1 MRLGAEP
8 RSGPRASGPGA
19 SNLAVRVPGW
29 PGKSGRL
36 RGALS
41 ASSRVG
47 RDTSRA
53 TLPALGLGPKGAPQR
68 LGPMDQSP
76 ESCSSAEAA
85 RNSNYDPQSRL
96 PGNSGKRFVPAT
108 RLGAAR
114 RPTAPPHNTPDY
126 ERLLL
131 ARAADGTG
139 PCQHLVHRPCEQSR
153 PDSLHAGPAAA
164 LHAGPAAARSRVAWT
179 GHAPHI
185 RWRDGDRMM
194 DMTCLR
200 LEKLAIVRDDDFH
213 FDITDTWD
221 REAEDRDVLVSLL
234 SIRKKGNV
242 LLHVRTS
249 IF

>member
-1 MRLGAEP
+1 MLG
-8 RSGPRASGPGA
+8 SGPGVWILLIWEMA
-19 SNLAVRVPGW
+19 DSTEIDLLNSDEEVGIEDAQESSKLMSNLHSELVGCILKSIGGPSPDDSIQSKLVKKAIRRKLLHHPNLKNKDVVRAKWIRLLASRPSLYQFWREVVE
-29 PGKSGRL
+29 SGRHREL
-36 RGALS
+36 LKLDLS
-41 ASSRVG
+41 
-47 RDTSRA
+47 
-53 TLPALGLGPKGAPQR
+53 LLEKELGPTDQR
-68 LGPMDQSP
+68 DVMKAIMLQYVAGGP
-76 ESCSSAEAA
+76 SCCDEIL
-85 RNSNYDPQSRL
+85 D
-96 PGNSGKRFVPAT
+96 GFEVVP
-108 RLGAAR
+108 
-114 RPTAPPHNTPDY
+114 
-126 ERLLL
+126 
-131 ARAADGTG
+131 
-139 PCQHLVHRPCEQSR
+139 
-153 PDSLHAGPAAA
+153 
-164 LHAGPAAARSRVAWT
+164 